1 MKIKGRGCR
10 NAEERE
16 GLFDAKQGASVLDG
30 GIGDVAA
37 AKHLGK
43 LGDALF
49 GCELT
54 HGARGAVGGV
64 GFLYLIVG
72 GAKGGNLWKVG
83 DADNL
88 TVGVAHLFHY
98 LRHHL
103 CHTTANASINLVE
116 DYGRELNGTANHCF
130 ERKHYAS
137 NLATRSHLGNRL
149 ERGVF
154 VGREIEGR
162 LVGTIV
168 AERFLLDAHLE
179 ASVWHAESYQAVGN
193 LLFYL
198 LCSLLAGGGER
209 LCLGGA
215 YSKELVDLGFESV
228 ELFVGI
234 IDMRKL
240 MKNVVAQGDELFDGF
255 YMMLLLKRV
264 ESIEARR
271 CNLKALRVVVYII
284 SQRAD
289 VVGYIL
295 ELDVGTIKAVGKFA
309 NRRIYLGDGAEAR
322 DSRFA

>member
-1 MKIKGRGCR
+1 M
-10 NAEERE
+10 
-16 GLFDAKQGASVLDG
+16 V
-30 GIGDVAA
+30 
-37 AKHLGK
+37 
-43 LGDALF
+43 
-49 GCELT
+49 
-54 HGARGAVGGV
+54 
-64 GFLYLIVG
+64 

-103 CHTTANASINLVE
+103 SHTTANASINLVE
-116 DYGRELNGTANHCF
+116 DNGRELNGTANHGF

-198 LCSLLAGGGER
+198 LCSLLASGGER

-234 IDMRKL
+234 INMRKL
-240 MKNVVAQGDELFDGF
+240 MKNVVAQGDEFFDGF
-255 YMMLLLKRV
+255 NMMLLLKRV

-271 CNLKALRVVVYII
+271 RNLKALRVVVYII

-295 ELDVGTIKAVGKFA
+295 EFDVGTIEAVGKFA
-309 NRRIYLGDGAEAR
+309 DRRIYLGDGAEAR